1 MCGKLQHIMFISPC
15 EPSAVPSAFSGMPLL
30 QKTLVPLGDRV
41 LVQRVVTATETKS
54 GVLLPE
60 SSVKKTNEGSVV
72 EVGPGVRPVKASKSL
87 SPVLDMVPRSVHSL
101 SAQAP
106 KIMT

>member
-1 MCGKLQHIMFISPC
+1 MLRRTIP
-15 EPSAVPSAFSGMPLL
+15 VL
-30 QKTLVPLGDRV
+30 KTLVPLGDRV

-72 EVGPGVRPVKASKSL
+72 EVGPGTKDHDMTVKKGDTVVLPEYGGVSL
-87 SPVLDMVPRSVHSL
+87 KVDDTEMFLYREAEILAVI
-101 SAQAP
+101 
-106 KIMT
+106 KE